1 MAKPFIPKY
10 IAPSLIA
17 LNAPRKG
24 TRMRATLGAT
34 RIVGT
39 LAEAWVSQRV
49 IELCPEGT
57 ARPTT
62 NRIPC
67 WLDNGWTFEILDPDE
82 DGGAGLDV
90 AVGLRVDAKT
100 DGTVDV
106 RNPGGLT
113 GTGAGRVLRA
123 VANQL
128 DPWYDAADLSIL
140 PEVVNFPLT
149 VAA

>member
-1 MAKPFIPKY
+1 
-10 IAPSLIA
+10 
-17 LNAPRKG
+17 
-24 TRMRATLGAT
+24 MRATLGAT

-82 DGGAGLDV
+82 DGGAGIDV
-90 AVGLRVDAKT
+90 AVALRVDAKS

-106 RNPGGLT
+106 HNPGGLS
-113 GTGAGRVLRA
+113 GAGASRVLRA
-123 VANQL
+123 VVNQL
-128 DPWYDAADLSIL
+128 DPWHGAESISIV